1 LAIIQIFGNGR
12 HGKQIRKKVIA
23 LYDIALSVAA
33 CVRSGTRADV
43 AWMVLP
49 TESDQALA
57 LTPGGGRIGRL
68 AFGAFDGLLTDAA
81 ARHLSTG
88 RLVDHVVSE
97 MESPICELPAGTAV
111 KFLVVPAEQFP
122 SQTWSLLLD
131 HSPLVVVASMSEDM
145 VTAINIEAGGAD
157 ARPMVKVEID
167 SITTVLAPTPRLI
180 IAGNGPI
187 AEALAA
193 QAALIKWKVVIEPRP
208 NAVAGLAATLS
219 PIDSVVVLGHDVEV
233 SSGCLMAALESDAGY
248 IGALGS
254 VAMQN
259 SRADWLA
266 YRDVMDLSRVHGPA
280 GLDIKAAT
288 PEEIAVA
295 IVAEAIAVHRK

>member
-1 LAIIQIFGNGR
+1 
-12 HGKQIRKKVIA
+12 VIV

-43 AWMVLP
+43 AWMVSP
-49 TESDQALA
+49 IASDQALA
-57 LTPGGGRIGRL
+57 LTPGGGRIGHL

-88 RLVDHVVSE
+88 RLVNHVVSE

-111 KFLVVPAEQFP
+111 QFLVVPAEQFP

-131 HSPLVVVASMSEDM
+131 HSPLIVIASMSEDM
-145 VTAINIEAGGAD
+145 VTAINVEASGVD
-157 ARPMVKVEID
+157 ARPLVNVERD
-167 SITTVLAPTPRLI
+167 SITTVLVPTPRLI
-180 IAGNGPI
+180 IAGGGPI

-193 QAALIKWKVVIEPRP
+193 QAALMKWKVAIEPRP
-208 NAVAGLAATLS
+208 DAVAGLAATLS
-219 PIDSVVVLGHDVEV
+219 PVDSVVVMGHDVEV

-266 YRDVMDLSRVHGPA
+266 YRDIMDLSRVHGPA

-288 PEEIAVA
+288 PEEIAVS
-295 IVAEAIAVHRK
+295 IVAEAIAVHRL

>member
-1 LAIIQIFGNGR
+1 MGRYGNQIQEE
-12 HGKQIRKKVIA
+12 VIE

-49 TESDQALA
+49 NASDQALA

-68 AFGAFDGLLTDAA
+68 ASGAFDGLLTDAA
-81 ARHLSTG
+81 ARRLSTG

-97 MESPICELPAGTAV
+97 MESLICELPAGTPV
-111 KFLVVPAEQFP
+111 QFLVVPAEQFP
-122 SQTWSLLLD
+122 SQTWSLLLN
-131 HSPLVVVASMSEDM
+131 HSSLVVVASMSKDM
-145 VTAINIEAGGAD
+145 VTAINIEPGGAD
-157 ARPMVKVEID
+157 ARPLVNVEID

-180 IAGNGPI
+180 VAGGGPV
-187 AEALAA
+187 ADALAA

-208 NAVAGLAATLS
+208 DAVAGLAATLS
-219 PIDSVVVLGHDVEV
+219 PVDSVVVLGHDVEV
-233 SSGCLMAALESDAGY
+233 SSGCLMAALGSDAGY

-266 YRDVMDLSRVHGPA
+266 YRDVTDLSRVHGPA
-280 GLDIKAAT
+280 GLDINAAT

-295 IVAEAIAVHRK
+295 IVAEAIAVHRQ

>member
-1 LAIIQIFGNGR
+1 
-12 HGKQIRKKVIA
+12 
-23 LYDIALSVAA
+23 
-33 CVRSGTRADV
+33 
-43 AWMVLP
+43 M
-49 TESDQALA
+49 
-57 LTPGGGRIGRL
+57 
-68 AFGAFDGLLTDAA
+68 LTDAA

-88 RLVDHVVSE
+88 RLVNHVVSE

-111 KFLVVPAEQFP
+111 QFLVVPAEQFP

-131 HSPLVVVASMSEDM
+131 HSPLIVIASMSEDM
-145 VTAINIEAGGAD
+145 VTAINVEASGVD
-157 ARPMVKVEID
+157 ARPLVNVERD
-167 SITTVLAPTPRLI
+167 SITTVLVPTPRLI
-180 IAGNGPI
+180 IAGGGPI

-193 QAALIKWKVVIEPRP
+193 QAALMKWKVAIEPRP
-208 NAVAGLAATLS
+208 DAVAGLAATLS
-219 PIDSVVVLGHDVEV
+219 PVDSVVVMGHDVEV

-288 PEEIAVA
+288 PEEIAVS
-295 IVAEAIAVHRK
+295 IVAEAIAVHRL

>member
-1 LAIIQIFGNGR
+1 M
-12 HGKQIRKKVIA
+12 IA

-43 AWMVLP
+43 AWMVSP
-49 TESDQALA
+49 IASDQALA

-88 RLVDHVVSE
+88 RLVNHVVSE
-97 MESPICELPAGTAV
+97 LESPICELPAGTAV
-111 KFLVVPAEQFP
+111 QFLVVPAEQFP

-131 HSPLVVVASMSEDM
+131 HSTLVVLASMSEDM
-145 VTAINIEAGGAD
+145 VTAINVEASGVD
-157 ARPMVKVEID
+157 AQPLVNVERD
-167 SITTVLAPTPRLI
+167 SITTVLVPTPRLI
-180 IAGNGPI
+180 IAGGGPI

-193 QAALIKWKVVIEPRP
+193 QAALMKWKVAIEPRP
-208 NAVAGLAATLS
+208 DAVAGLSATLS
-219 PIDSVVVLGHDVEV
+219 PVDSVVVMGHDVEV
-233 SSGCLMAALESDAGY
+233 SSGCLMAALESDSGY

-288 PEEIAVA
+288 PEEIAVS
-295 IVAEAIAVHRK
+295 IVAEAIAVHRA